1 MDALLQL
8 LSWHEE
14 EGLLTLYQFLLTQ
27 LRLPVCTSWVQ
38 DYTVLSV
45 VQSGDVHHTNHLG
58 RGEEGGGGG
67 IEKRMGGGGR
77 GGEEERR
84 GGGRGGEKGRRERR
98 REGGRKEEGGRK

>member
-8 LSWHEE
+8 LSGHQE

-67 IEKRMGGGGR
+67 IER
-77 GGEEERR
+77 GWEEEGEEERR
-84 GGGRGGEKGRRERR
+84 SEGGGGKRRKGERGRE
-98 REGGRKEEGGRK
+98 EERTGQC